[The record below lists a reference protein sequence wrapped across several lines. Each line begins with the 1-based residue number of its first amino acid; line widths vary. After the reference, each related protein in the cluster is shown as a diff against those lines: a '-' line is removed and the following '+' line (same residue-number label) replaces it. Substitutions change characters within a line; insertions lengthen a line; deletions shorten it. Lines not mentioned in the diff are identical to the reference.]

1 MMLQVEAVS
10 YQVNGISILKDIS
23 LQVDAGQV
31 LAVIGPNGAGKST
44 LFRLVCGD
52 IKPNHGLIRI
62 GGTLLDQWKPGVLA
76 KVRAVLRQQTILQ
89 FPFTV
94 EEVISLGLSPY
105 HHELTQTEKQSIIE
119 KMIKLAEIS
128 HLRHRRYTTLSGGE
142 QQRTH
147 FARVLAQLW
156 PAIGTVPVLLMLDEP
171 TASLDLQH
179 QHHVL
184 STARHLTQLGVAV
197 VVVVHDLN
205 LAAPYADNIV
215 LFQKGAVVASGTP
228 VQVLTKPILERTFG
242 IMVEVSSHPTR
253 NIPLI
258 VPTGAD
264 QPPLQFQPLSEK
276 FVKGVRYECFNGI
289 AAD

>member
-1 MMLQVEAVS
+1 MLLQVDSVS

-23 LQVDAGQV
+23 LRVEAGQL

-52 IKPNHGLIRI
+52 IEPNQGLIHI
-62 GGTLLDQWKPGVLA
+62 GGKLLDEWTPGALA
-76 KVRAVLRQQTILQ
+76 KIRAVLRQQTILQ

-105 HHELTQTEKQSIIE
+105 HHELTHADKQSIIE
-119 KMIKLAEIS
+119 NMIELAEIS
-128 HLRHRRYTTLSGGE
+128 HLRHRSYTTLSGGE

-156 PAIGTVPVLLMLDEP
+156 PAIGTVPVLLLLDEP

-184 STARHLTQLGVAV
+184 SIARQLTRLGVAV

-205 LAAPYADNIV
+205 LAAQYADHIV
-215 LFQKGAVVASGTP
+215 LFQKGAVVAAGTP
-228 VQVLTKPILERTFG
+228 GEVLTKPTLERTFG
-242 IMVEVSSHPTR
+242 VTVEVTSHPTR
-253 NIPLI
+253 NSPLI

-264 QPPLQFQPLSEK
+264 RQPLQVQPLSEK